1 MKTNNLKSFLTASIV
16 FASLLIAGSAVAQNL
31 VAGPPVPCP
40 HPVSL
45 TLNAPGTPPTPPTPD
60 PLDFAPTLTAAVT
73 GSQWNQTAIN
83 KSFGHTFHFP
93 MPNGNECCLMTT
105 GTLQVKVKCLQSG
118 GANTS
123 TSGNDDIELVKAP
136 GVPVTGFAKRI
147 WPQPK
152 GCVAGA
158 VTTVTFT
165 GIPASVLSTGRVSFF
180 VEDDTAVLG
189 ATLTLHG
196 CCLGTP

>member
-1 MKTNNLKSFLTASIV
+1 MKRKNLKSFLTASIV
-16 FASLLIAGSAVAQNL
+16 FASLLVAGSAVAQNL

-45 TLNAPGTPPTPPTPD
+45 VLTAPPPTPPTPD

-73 GSQWNQTAIN
+73 GSQWSQTAIN

-93 MPNGNECCLMTT
+93 APNGNECCLMTE
-105 GTLQVKVKCLQSG
+105 GTLQVKVKCLQG
-118 GANTS
+118 GRSNTS
-123 TSGNDDIELVKAP
+123 TSGNDDIELVSNHAVVP
-136 GVPVTGFAKRI
+136 GFSKRV
-147 WPQPK
+147 WPQPA
-152 GCVAGA
+152 GCATGA

-196 CCLGTP
+196 CCLR